1 MSKNPSNTQG
11 SAQFDHLTEL
21 LKARGGV
28 CIVGYG
34 LNAELG
40 MLHFADIISGA
51 WSSSG
56 SKLNPF
62 ASADHRRVVQN
73 WINWRRSIIRKFMN
87 APAYQ
92 MLGKLKQGM
101 ELVLA
106 TQCPDG
112 LGGINGLSVEFEL
125 YGNVFQ
131 AKCHACGHE
140 ECDWPIA
147 KDFTGDALCP
157 QCGGHFFPNVQMFGW
172 NKKAEAEQALIH
184 SLKNSKL
191 AVLIG
196 VDKSISPFDKLDY
209 ALPDRIGVIEIVK
222 NSLIVMDGV
231 RESRLSGAD
240 MDPPRPGQK
249 KETATVQEMLGYL
262 CEYLKN

>member
-1 MSKNPSNTQG
+1 MSRNPSTRKG
-11 SAQFDHLTEL
+11 SAQFDHLMEL
-21 LKARGGV
+21 LNARGGV

-34 LNAELG
+34 LDAELS
-40 MLHFADIISGA
+40 MPQFADIIRGVWA
-51 WSSSG
+51 SSG
-56 SKLNPF
+56 SNLNPF
-62 ASADHRRVVQN
+62 ASADHRRVMQN

-112 LGGINGLSVEFEL
+112 LGGLNGLSVEFEL

-131 AKCHACGHE
+131 AKCQACGHE
-140 ECDWPIA
+140 ERDWPIA
-147 KDFTGDALCP
+147 TDFTDDALCHR
-157 QCGGHFFPNVQMFGW
+157 CGGYFFPNAQMFGW

-184 SLKNSKL
+184 RLKDSKL

-196 VDKSISPFDKLDY
+196 VDKGISPFDKLDY
-209 ALPDRIGVIEIVK
+209 ALPDHIGVIEIVK
-222 NSLIVMDGV
+222 NSLIVMDGAH
-231 RESRLSGAD
+231 ESRLSGTD
-240 MDPPRPGQK
+240 MDHSRPGQK
-249 KETATVQEMLGYL
+249 KESATVQEMLGYL